1 LNGANTQFR
10 QLYATDAA
18 WRPAQ
23 PAANQVIEC
32 MSRSEAYG
40 GEADMVPETSNTS
53 NGFANT
59 MSSSGFADAS
69 SLDAKIAMQSNMSN
83 GFANTMSSNG
93 FANTMS
99 SSGFRLHGGLPS
111 LTQSTFMGP
120 PSLLDTK
127 SSGFHASSSVEKKM
141 QGSLSAWHPLNLT
154 TDPGSVNRQKDVRRG
169 RPAPEHWKRTQL
181 RPASLGLSRSNASG
195 PVGIVLDPGS
205 VPVPPRK
212 LAPSM
217 AYMDTNYP
225 MKGGGYDF
233 AAHIP
238 LPAGL
243 KDTMNLNLNL
253 VQ

>member
-59 MSSSGFADAS
+59 MSSSGF
-69 SLDAKIAMQSNMSN
+69 
-83 GFANTMSSNG
+83 
-93 FANTMS
+93 
-99 SSGFRLHGGLPS
+99 RVHGGLPS